1 MRACT
6 SPTRS
11 GPEGS
16 SRNEFYSGRYQ
27 SLTFFLSKSP
37 KDFLILQLYLKAQN
51 FCCSVSIAQGRNS
64 RKRSKAPSELQPISR
79 SNRSKN
85 MPDLPHPPIQ
95 LKIIPPPLST
105 VLFNIGIIEFHSFS
119 RSASGI

>member
-27 SLTFFLSKSP
+27 SLTFFSQNHLKFSNFAALLESP
-37 KDFLILQLYLKAQN
+37 KLLLFSFDCA
-51 FCCSVSIAQGRNS
+51 G
-64 RKRSKAPSELQPISR
+64 SK
-79 SNRSKN
+79 
-85 MPDLPHPPIQ
+85 
-95 LKIIPPPLST
+95 LS
-105 VLFNIGIIEFHSFS
+105 
-119 RSASGI
+119 

>member
-27 SLTFFLSKSP
+27 SLTFFSQNLLKFSN
-37 KDFLILQLYLKAQN
+37 LQLYLKAQN

-79 SNRSKN
+79 SNRIKN
-85 MPDLPHPPIQ
+85 IPDLPHPPIQ
-95 LKIIPPPLST
+95 LKITPPPLST
-105 VLFNIGIIEFHSFS
+105 VLFKIGIIEFHSFS